1 MAIPEPVANT
11 ACAEETTLRCGRK
24 EKKGGGALLIQH
36 KAKLLNPTCPRLP
49 APGGKW

>member
-24 EKKGGGALLIQH
+24 EKKRGGG
-36 KAKLLNPTCPRLP
+36 RS
-49 APGGKW
+49 

>member
-24 EKKGGGALLIQH
+24 EKIKGVVV
-36 KAKLLNPTCPRLP
+36 
-49 APGGKW
+49 GKERS